1 MMMPTTTDDYDDF
14 FDELPTAVM
23 IKRLIDEAIA
33 EARGELDEQLEDE
46 LDPAEFVAIGTR

>member
-1 MMMPTTTDDYDDF
+1 MMPTTTDDDDF

-23 IKRLIDEAIA
+23 IRRLIDEAIA
-33 EARGELDEQLEDE
+33 EAQGELDEQLEDE